1 MTMKPLVYMETTI
14 PSYYCD
20 TRPAMAVD
28 IARTREWWE
37 DERSSYDCF
46 ISAAVLDELESG
58 NHPHKEATLKLV
70 ETLPLL
76 QANEEVLEIARV
88 YQLRGLMPKPPS
100 ADALH
105 LALASFYRMD
115 FLLTWNCRHIAN
127 ANKTK
132 HLEVLNHGMGLPV
145 PRLITPHQL
154 QPWETSNEG

>member
-1 MTMKPLVYMETTI
+1 MVPLVYVETTI

-20 TRPAMAVD
+20 NRAEVAAD

-37 DERSSYDCF
+37 REREAYNCF
-46 ISAAVLDELESG
+46 ISAAVLDELRNG
-58 NHPHKEATLKLV
+58 DYPNKEDCLTLI
-70 ETLPLL
+70 EGISLL
-76 QANEEVLEIARV
+76 EVNREILEIAQV
-88 YQLRGLMPKPPS
+88 YQVRGLMPKPPS

-132 HLEVLNHGMGLPV
+132 HLEIINHGMGLTV
-145 PRLITPHQL
+145 PQLVTPYQL
-154 QPWETSNEG
+154 QPWENSDES

>member
-1 MTMKPLVYMETTI
+1 MKPLVYLETTI

-20 TRPAMAVD
+20 NRPGVAAD
-28 IARTREWWE
+28 IARTREWW
-37 DERSSYDCF
+37 DVERDAYDCF
-46 ISAAVLDELESG
+46 ISAAVLDELSSEDY
-58 NHPHKEATLKLV
+58 PHREACLKLV

-76 QANEEVLEIARV
+76 EVDPDVLEIARV
-88 YQLRGLMPKPPS
+88 YQLRGLMPKLPS

-154 QPWETSNEG
+154 QPWETSDEG